1 MEDDEEEEKRK
12 RRKRRRTRTSISRS
26 EYQPEFVRCWSR
38 MCGSG
43 KCRAD
48 WPGKKIIFGSF
59 NGRSREF

>member
-43 KCRAD
+43 NPRIKQNNLN
-48 WPGKKIIFGSF
+48 F
-59 NGRSREF
+59 NKPNTE